1 MTATEFCIRLLVK
14 LMLIAGVIVLIIGGC
29 DVEGDSTF
37 ALRMMLSGIGMV
49 VPDIAVWII
58 DGLYID
64 RED

>member
-1 MTATEFCIRLLVK
+1 MTAIEFCIRLLAK
-14 LMLIAGVIVLIIGGC
+14 LLLIAGVIVLIIGGC
-29 DVEGDSTF
+29 AVEGDSTF